1 MTILEIKGDW
11 NITKG
16 KLRQKEAHIP
26 YDKFQWIEGMSEE
39 LLARIQQH
47 ISKTREAIKTAVK

>member
-1 MTILEIKGDW
+1 MTRLEIKGDW

-16 KLRQKEAHIP
+16 NLKQKEAHIP
-26 YDKFQWIEGMSEE
+26 DDKFQWVEGMSEE
-39 LLARIQQH
+39 LLRRIQQH

>member
-1 MTILEIKGDW
+1 MTALEIKGDW

-16 KLRQKEAHIP
+16 ELKQKEAQIP
-26 YDKFQWIEGMSEE
+26 DDQFQWIEGMSEE

-47 ISKTREAIKTAVK
+47 ISKTREAIKIAVK

>member
-1 MTILEIKGDW
+1 MTTLEIKGDW

-16 KLRQKEAHIP
+16 KLKQKEAQIP

-39 LLARIQQH
+39 LLGRIQQH
-47 ISKTREAIKTAVK
+47 ITKTREVIKTAVK